1 MPGPHRWAIGCDRPM
16 AHQVPIPNT
25 SAAKLSRVPHL
36 TRLRVLV
43 AALAH
48 ELNRQ
53 REKEH
58 RPKATLQTAGR
69 ASRVPVGTRGIY
81 DLAACRSNSDDPSGS
96 NVTMPMSART
106 LPGSGAGQDSG
117 DSAQATVQVSVDAV
131 EVIVNEPVVRELT

>member
-58 RPKATLQTAGR
+58 RPKATCRPLA
-69 ASRVPVGTRGIY
+69 VP
-81 DLAACRSNSDDPSGS
+81 AACP
-96 NVTMPMSART
+96 SAREVSTT
-106 LPGSGAGQDSG
+106 LRL
-117 DSAQATVQVSVDAV
+117 V
-131 EVIVNEPVVRELT
+131 EVTAMTLRAAM